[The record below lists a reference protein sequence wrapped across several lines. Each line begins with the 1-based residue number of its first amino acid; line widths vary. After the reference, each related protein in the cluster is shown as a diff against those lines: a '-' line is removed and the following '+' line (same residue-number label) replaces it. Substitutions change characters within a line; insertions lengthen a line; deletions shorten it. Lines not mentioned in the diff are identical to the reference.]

1 MVNNITVK
9 YAFIGIIFAFMFYAF
24 SINHQLII
32 SNIKLIYKPTFYHGE
47 HIHKNYFEG
56 WYYKTV
62 ITNESLIIIPG
73 IYKSALPYDGKSHAF
88 VMVIRDGY
96 ECLYYRYNISEFNS
110 KGTDSSKFM
119 IRIGQNKFSENE
131 VVLSLPA
138 IRLIQSTDIEYDEY
152 TDLLVK
158 DWSRIM
164 GKGSESKSKIPSLKS
179 SFTRPPFI
187 PYSVRGYISFN
198 DITPYPFTYTHPNVM
213 GIFAYIPFLECNH
226 GIISMSHRSS
236 GMVEFI
242 NMENNGIIE
251 NRMDLESGFGYIEK
265 DWGVNFPESWIW
277 SQSNKFIN
285 EKEEKSSSILISIAD
300 IPLVSSD
307 NPLLKIPY
315 LKDFL
320 HFPGR
325 IIIFYHA
332 KSNIT
337 YNFSTY
343 NLFSKVIDLVINMDE
358 NNPSMQYVQDVKL
371 HVMDISNGLNLE
383 INIKRKF
390 GNGIP
395 LRSPSKQFGKMALM
409 IEESLDAELH
419 VKLWRS
425 GKVSQEEEVIF
436 NDHSI
441 VSGLEIVG
449 NVWWIVSK
457 LSAGKV

>member
-1 MVNNITVK
+1 MVNITVK
-9 YAFIGIIFAFMFYAF
+9 YAFIG
-24 SINHQLII
+24 
-32 SNIKLIYKPTFYHGE
+32 
-47 HIHKNYFEG
+47 

-62 ITNESLIIIPG
+62 TNESLIIIPG
-73 IYKSALPYDGKSHAF
+73 IYKSASPNDEKSHAF

-96 ECLYYRYNISEFNS
+96 ECLYYRYNISEFNP

-138 IRLIQSTDIEYDEY
+138 IRLIPSTDIEYDAY
-152 TDLLVK
+152 TDLLIK
-158 DWSRIM
+158 DWSRII
-164 GKGSESKSKIPSLKS
+164 GKGSESKSKIPSLKLS
-179 SFTRPPFI
+179 ITRPPFI
-187 PYSVRGYISFN
+187 PYSVRGYIFFN
-198 DITPYPFTYTHPNVM
+198 DTTPYPFSFTHPNVM
-213 GIFAYIPFLECNH
+213 GIFAYVPFLECNH

-236 GMVEFI
+236 GMIEFI

-251 NRMDLESGFGYIEK
+251 DRIDLENGSGYIEK

-277 SQSNKFIN
+277 SQSNTFIN
-285 EKEEKSSSILISIAD
+285 EKEEKRSSILISIAD

-307 NPLLKIPY
+307 NPLLKVPY

-325 IIIFYHA
+325 IIVFYHA

-343 NLFSKVIDLVINMDE
+343 NLFSKVIDLVIDMDE
-358 NNPSMQYVQDVKL
+358 NNSSMQYVQYVKL
-371 HVMDISNGLNLE
+371 HVIDISNGLNLE
-383 INIKRKF
+383 IHIKRKA

-395 LRSPSKQFGKMALM
+395 LRSPSKRFGKMALM
-409 IEESLDAELH
+409 IEESLDAELN

-425 GKVSQEEEVIF
+425 GKDSQEEEVIF
-436 NDHSI
+436 NDQSV

-457 LSAGKV
+457 LSAAKG